1 MSSGGLIAGLVALE
15 SCRCDICAM
24 ELLSDRDVKG
34 LLGFLHEA
42 SEVDGPEPFTEGV
55 VEALWQLIPAD
66 GGAACNTFSGA
77 SPTVKP
83 ELRTLLSFSEIDY
96 EWCVHSQSV
105 WTDELD
111 AICRQH
117 VAGDDPHPPVP
128 RFINRPVRRSDVVE
142 RATYRRTGLWAEV
155 ERLVDSEDALCLW
168 LEVPGDPVLRRFL
181 FGTSRRD
188 GLSDRDVRV
197 LELLTPHLSRLYA
210 RAARRSESVPGLE
223 LLTPREREV
232 IRLVAAG
239 RTNRETARSLWI
251 SPHTVRRHLEHIFE
265 KLEVTTRA
273 AAVARV
279 LGGPPAP

>member
-1 MSSGGLIAGLVALE
+1 
-15 SCRCDICAM
+15 M

-42 SEVDGPEPFTEGV
+42 SEVDGPEPFTEAV
-55 VEALWQLIPAD
+55 AEAFWELIPAD
-66 GGAACNTFSGA
+66 AGVACNTFSGA
-77 SPTVKP
+77 SPAVKP
-83 ELRTLLSFSEIDY
+83 ECRTLLSFSDIDCG
-96 EWCVHSQSV
+96 WCVHVQGV

-117 VAGDDPHPPVP
+117 VARDDPHPPVP
-128 RFINRPVRRSDVVE
+128 TLINRPVRRSDLVE
-142 RATYRRTGLWAEV
+142 RATYRRTGLWNDV
-155 ERLVDSEDALCLW
+155 ERRVDAEDSLCLW

-181 FGTSRRD
+181 FGTTRRD

-197 LELLTPHLSRLYA
+197 LELLTPHLMRLYA
-210 RAARRSESVPGLE
+210 RAARRGEVVPGLE

-265 KLEVTTRA
+265 KLEVTTRT
-273 AAVARV
+273 AAVAKV
-279 LGGPPAP
+279 LGGPPTP